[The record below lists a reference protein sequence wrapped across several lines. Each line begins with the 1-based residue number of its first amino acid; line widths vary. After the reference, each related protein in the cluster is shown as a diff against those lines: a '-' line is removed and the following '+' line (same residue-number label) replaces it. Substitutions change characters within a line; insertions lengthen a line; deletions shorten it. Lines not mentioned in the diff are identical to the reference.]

1 MQVTIG
7 KKIMGAFLAV
17 IVTVSLMSAYTYYKI
32 GQVNE
37 EYQQVATINIEKL
50 TLVQEMNSHIIEE
63 AAMVRKF
70 TITGDPAAVDK
81 FNAIKNV
88 SDEKIKKMEAIFVTE
103 KAQKAIAELKPAKA
117 AYEEFSRQA
126 IEAKKQNNT
135 EKQMQVIQ
143 QGVKPY
149 ETAQQRSEELVAM
162 LKIFVDAEQA
172 KIAAKSSAN
181 QNMLLLINMLI
192 VLMSLLISWKLS
204 RGISSVTRELMKEA
218 TDIASGKLTAEKVA
232 VRSADELGVLA
243 DSFNTMKDSMRKLIE
258 HVAQSSEQVA
268 ASSEQLTASANQSAQ
283 AGTHVASSITEV
295 AEGAEIQLGAT
306 HEISAVVMERSS
318 EVRQAAD
325 RARKVSASSQEASL
339 MAEKGSG
346 AVEKAVAQMEQIA
359 DNVNLSV
366 EVVTQLG
373 ARSQEI
379 GQIVDTI
386 SGIASQTNLLAL
398 NAAIEAAR
406 AGEQGKGF
414 AVVAEEVRKLAE
426 QSQEAAK
433 QISDMITDIQKD
445 TEQAVVV
452 MQEGPQ
458 LVQSGSEVVGQA
470 GSAFREILGRIQT
483 MDVQVQEISL
493 GMQQLANGNDQFIDA
508 VEKIEALSKNAVEK
522 TQTVSAA
529 TEEQSASTEEIAASS
544 QELATMAE
552 TLRSSVARFKL
563 A

>member
-1 MQVTIG
+1 
-7 KKIMGAFLAV
+7 MGAFLAV
-17 IVTVSLMSAYTYYKI
+17 IITVCLMSGYTYYKI
-32 GQVNE
+32 GQVND
-37 EYQQVATINIEKL
+37 EYQQVAKVNIEKL
-50 TLVQEMNSHIIEE
+50 TLVQELNSHVIEE

-70 TITGDPAAVDK
+70 TITGDPAAIDK
-81 FNAIKNV
+81 FNEIQRI
-88 SDEKIKKMEAIFVTE
+88 SDEKINKMEEIFVTE
-103 KAQKAIAELKPAKA
+103 KAKQAIAELKPAKA
-117 AYEEFSRQA
+117 AYEDFSRQA
-126 IEAKKQNNT
+126 IEAKKQNHT

-149 ETAQQRSEELVAM
+149 ETAQKKSEELVAM
-162 LKIFVDAEQA
+162 LKVFVDDEQA
-172 KIAAKSSAN
+172 KIAETSSAN
-181 QNMLLLINMLI
+181 QKMLLLIN
-192 VLMSLLISWKLS
+192 VLVVLLSFVVSWKLS
-204 RGISSVTRELMKEA
+204 RGISSVARELVQEA
-218 TDIASGKLTAEKVA
+218 TDIASGKLTADKVR
-232 VRSADELGVLA
+232 VRSADELGTLA
-243 DSFNTMKDSMRKLIE
+243 ESFNLMKDSMRKLIE
-258 HVAQSSEQVA
+258 NVAQSSEQVA
-268 ASSEQLTASANQSAQ
+268 SSSEQLTASANQSAQ

-306 HEISAVVMERSS
+306 HQISAVVMARSE
-318 EVRQAAD
+318 EVRQAAS
-325 RARKVSASSQEASL
+325 RASEVSASSREASS
-339 MAEKGSG
+339 MAQKGSG

-373 ARSQEI
+373 ARSKEI

-433 QISDMITDIQKD
+433 QISEMITDIQKD
-445 TEQAVVV
+445 TDQAVVV

-458 LVQSGSEVVGQA
+458 LVHSGSEVVGQA
-470 GSAFREILGRIQT
+470 GAAFREIMERIRT
-483 MDVQVQEISL
+483 IDGQVQDISL
-493 GMQQLANGNDQFIDA
+493 GMQQLANGNEQFIDA

-529 TEEQSASTEEIAASS
+529 TEEQSASTEELAASS